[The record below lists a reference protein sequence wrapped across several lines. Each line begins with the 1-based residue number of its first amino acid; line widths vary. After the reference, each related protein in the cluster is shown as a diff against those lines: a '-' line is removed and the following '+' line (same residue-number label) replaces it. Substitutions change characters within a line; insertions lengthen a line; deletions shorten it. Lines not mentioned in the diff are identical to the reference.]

1 MNVDR
6 IILCNV
12 NSRYLAFFQFNT
24 LIYPL
29 IVGFNPAV
37 LHQEDSTQKVLEV
50 AGSSLVALQAS
61 GSSRAAVLVAGFI
74 ITAQQMEVLPGLRG
88 CLIAPWRN

>member
-50 AGSSLVALQAS
+50 AGSS
-61 GSSRAAVLVAGFI
+61 RAAVLVAGFI